1 MASPFGA
8 TILEH
13 FKRPRN
19 RGALATPDVSQ
30 EGFNPLCGDRV
41 RIELAVGDDTVREA
55 RFTADACAISIAAAS
70 LLTERLSGLSLS
82 EAERIA
88 PEELIQS
95 LGAEIPA
102 ARRACALLPL
112 TTLQAGIRGF
122 RERGS
127 RG

>member
-1 MASPFGA
+1 MASPFGT

-19 RGALATPDVSQ
+19 RGALAAPDVSQ
-30 EGFNPLCGDRV
+30 EGFNALCGDRV
-41 RIELAVGDDTVREA
+41 RMELALSADVVREA

-70 LLTERLSGLSLS
+70 LLTERLRGLSLS
-82 EAERIA
+82 DAEHIMA
-88 PEELIQS
+88 EELIAA

-112 TTLQAGIRGF
+112 TTLQTGIQVYRAKG
-122 RERGS
+122 
-127 RG
+127 

>member
-1 MASPFGA
+1 MTSPFGA

-19 RGALATPDVSQ
+19 RGALTAPDVSQ

-41 RIELAVGDDTVREA
+41 RMELAVSNDIVREA

-70 LLTERLSGLSLS
+70 LLTERISGLSLAD
-82 EAERIA
+82 AEHIA
-88 PEELIQS
+88 PEELIQL

-112 TTLQAGIRGF
+112 TTLQTGIRAF
-122 RERGS
+122 REHR
-127 RG
+127 

>member
-1 MASPFGA
+1 MATPFGA

-13 FKRPRN
+13 FRRPRN
-19 RGALATPDVSQ
+19 RGALVAPDVSQ
-30 EGFNPLCGDRV
+30 EGFNALCGDRV
-41 RIELAVGDDTVREA
+41 RMELAVSDGVVQDA

-70 LLTERLSGLSLS
+70 LLTERVRGLSLTD
-82 EAERIA
+82 AECIA

-112 TTLQAGIRGF
+112 TTLQAGIRGR
-122 RERGS
+122 RERG
-127 RG
+127 